1 MALPRRLSGSL
12 PLSIA
17 IHAVVLAILVVIPLT
32 AEMALPIPS
41 SAIDDYIRAVPAP
54 APPPAPA
61 PASARRVPD
70 VAPATVPT
78 HAPDTI
84 APEVERPPATP
95 DLAIE
100 GGVGAPA
107 ALDGSGGVVDPLA
120 PPAPVPPP
128 PPAKPEGPVRAGEL
142 VQMPRR
148 LVDARPL
155 YPDIARRARV
165 EGTVVLEAVL
175 DRSGHVSQVRVVKSV
190 PLLDQA
196 AIDAVRQWRYTPSTL
211 HGIPIEVLMTV
222 TVTFRLQD

>member
-41 SAIDDYIRAVPAP
+41 SAIDEYIRAVPAP

-70 VAPATVPT
+70 ITPAMVPT

-84 APEVERPPATP
+84 APEVERPPAAP
-95 DLAIE
+95 ELAIE
-100 GGVGAPA
+100 GGVGPPA
-107 ALDGSGGVVDPLA
+107 ALGGSSSVVDPLA
-120 PPAPVPPP
+120 PPAPIPPP
-128 PPAKPEGPVRAGEL
+128 PPKPERPVPAGEL

-148 LVDARPL
+148 LVDVRPV
-155 YPDIARRARV
+155 YPDLARRARV

-175 DRSGHVSQVRVVKSV
+175 DRSGRVSRVQVVKSM